1 MNRAAEEFKAKH
13 DRHGTTA
20 IANCFEPG
28 MVRIKLSQHAGKPA
42 TAAVKRGD
50 QVRRGA
56 LVGSVPA
63 ADLGANVHAS
73 IDGTVAAVTDSWVEI
88 AR

>member
-1 MNRAAEEFKAKH
+1 
-13 DRHGTTA
+13 
-20 IANCFEPG
+20 
-28 MVRIKLSQHAGKPA
+28 
-42 TAAVKRGD
+42 
-50 QVRRGA
+50 VRRGA